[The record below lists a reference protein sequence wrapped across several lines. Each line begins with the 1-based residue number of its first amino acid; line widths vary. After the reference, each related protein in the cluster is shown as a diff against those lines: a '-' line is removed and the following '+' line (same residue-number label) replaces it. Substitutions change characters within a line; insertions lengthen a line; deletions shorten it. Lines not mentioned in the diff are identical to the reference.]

1 MEMKVLFGGAIMLG
15 GWLWFYLFVRQF
27 LFNFMTAYPLIK
39 QMTAADAELISPNA
53 KRYTSVSVGLCA
65 FVSVVIAVIV
75 VLLCK
80 TYRAVHVYRPP
91 LPEKPEHVRQL
102 LCRVLPLCAGR
113 RAAHRNVQQE
123 AEPDEK
129 ASARDEDQHRFHS
142 GIQIKILQGNEIT
155 PLHMPYDMWGGVIFC
170 YFIYQAMG

>member
-53 KRYTSVSVGLCA
+53 KRYTTVSVGLCA
-65 FVSVVIAVIV
+65 FVSLVIAAIV

-80 TYRAVHVYRPP
+80 TYLMICFFVGALVALCMYIGRLSPKNRNMFDSFCGAYYRFVPDDELRTAMYNKKP
-91 LPEKPEHVRQL
+91 SQMKKRLHEMRVSADFIPEFNK
-102 LCRVLPLCAGR
+102 
-113 RAAHRNVQQE
+113 
-123 AEPDEK
+123 
-129 ASARDEDQHRFHS
+129 
-142 GIQIKILQGNEIT
+142 
-155 PLHMPYDMWGGVIFC
+155 
-170 YFIYQAMG
+170 

>member
-80 TYRAVHVYRPP
+80 TVSDDMLLRRRTYRAVHVYRPP

-102 LCRVLPLCAGR
+102 LCRVLPLCAATTSCAPQCTTR
-113 RAAHRNVQQE
+113 SRAR
-123 AEPDEK
+123 
-129 ASARDEDQHRFHS
+129 
-142 GIQIKILQGNEIT
+142 
-155 PLHMPYDMWGGVIFC
+155 
-170 YFIYQAMG
+170 